1 MPISLPVARDEIIA
15 ELDYERGRLVYEGV
29 NGNEVRRSILPGGVR
44 VITERMPGTRGV
56 SLGFWVGVGS
66 RDEAPGM
73 LGSTHFL
80 EHLLFKGTPSRTAFD
95 IAQAFDAVGGESNAL
110 TAKEHTCYYARVLDD
125 DTPMAVDVLAD
136 MVSNALLDPEH
147 LEQERGVILEEIAMD
162 QDDPT
167 DVAFENFVEQLMGQ
181 NPLGRPIGGTPQE
194 IMQVPRD
201 AVWEHYKQYYT
212 PDRLVISAAGSLEH
226 SHIVNLVLDALTR
239 FGWNLLEGVA
249 PVPRRVRTESGIVPF
264 SKLHEVQKGFEQTN
278 IVMGCP
284 SIISGDERRYAMSV
298 LSSAFGSGMSS
309 RLFQE
314 IREKR
319 GLAYSTFAFSGAY
332 SDAGYFGMYAGCLPA
347 KTEQVREVMGYEF
360 DKLATAGI
368 TEEELTKVRG
378 QLAGSTVL
386 GSEDSGSR
394 MSRLG
399 RAELDSGL
407 FTSTDELLEKIRAVS
422 LEEVRDLAAYLGQ
435 QQMITTI
442 VR

>member
-1 MPISLPVARDEIIA
+1 MSISLPVELEAIA
-15 ELDYERGRLVYEGV
+15 EELNYEHGRLIYEGV
-29 NGNEVRRSILPGGVR
+29 GGNEVRRSILPGGVR
-44 VITERMPGTRGV
+44 VITEKMPGTRGV
-56 SLGFWVGVGS
+56 SIGFWVGVGS

-80 EHLLFKGTPSRTAFD
+80 EHLLFKGTGTRTALD
-95 IAQAFDAVGGESNAL
+95 IAASFDAVGGESNAL

-125 DTPMAVDVLAD
+125 DAPMAVDVITD
-136 MVSNALLDPEH
+136 MVTNALLDPAH

-167 DVAFENFVEQLMGQ
+167 DVAFENFVEQLMGE

-194 IMQVPRD
+194 ITEVPRD
-201 AVWEHYKQYYT
+201 AVWEHYKRYYT

-226 SHIVNLVLDALTR
+226 STMVRLVLEALTR
-239 FGWNLLEGVA
+239 YGWNLQEGVA
-249 PVPRRVRTESGIVPF
+249 PAPRRVRADSGIVPL
-264 SKLHEVQKGFEQTN
+264 SELREVEKGFEQTN

-284 SIISGDERRYAMSV
+284 SIIAGDDRRYAMSV
-298 LSSAFGSGMSS
+298 LTSAFGAGMSS

-386 GSEDSGSR
+386 GSEDSGSH

>member
-1 MPISLPVARDEIIA
+1 M
-15 ELDYERGRLVYEGV
+15 
-29 NGNEVRRSILPGGVR
+29 
-44 VITERMPGTRGV
+44 
-56 SLGFWVGVGS
+56 
-66 RDEAPGM
+66 
-73 LGSTHFL
+73 
-80 EHLLFKGTPSRTAFD
+80 
-95 IAQAFDAVGGESNAL
+95 
-110 TAKEHTCYYARVLDD
+110 LDD
-125 DTPMAVDVLAD
+125 DAPMAVDVITD
-136 MVSNALLDPEH
+136 MVTNALLDPAH

-167 DVAFENFVEQLMGQ
+167 DVAFENFVEQLMGE

-194 IMQVPRD
+194 ITEVPRD
-201 AVWEHYKQYYT
+201 AVWEHYKRYYT

-226 SHIVNLVLDALTR
+226 STMVRLVLEALTR
-239 FGWNLLEGVA
+239 YGWNLQEGVA
-249 PVPRRVRTESGIVPF
+249 PAPRRVRTDSGILPL
-264 SKLHEVQKGFEQTN
+264 SELREVEKGFEQTN

-284 SIISGDERRYAMSV
+284 SIIAGDDRRYAMSV
-298 LSSAFGSGMSS
+298 LTSAFGAGMSS

>member
-1 MPISLPVARDEIIA
+1 M
-15 ELDYERGRLVYEGV
+15 
-29 NGNEVRRSILPGGVR
+29 
-44 VITERMPGTRGV
+44 
-56 SLGFWVGVGS
+56 
-66 RDEAPGM
+66 
-73 LGSTHFL
+73 
-80 EHLLFKGTPSRTAFD
+80 
-95 IAQAFDAVGGESNAL
+95 
-110 TAKEHTCYYARVLDD
+110 LDD
-125 DTPMAVDVLAD
+125 DAPMAVDVITD
-136 MVSNALLDPEH
+136 MVTNALLDPAH

-167 DVAFENFVEQLMGQ
+167 DVAFENFVEQLMGE

-194 IMQVPRD
+194 ITEVPRD
-201 AVWEHYKQYYT
+201 AVWEHYKRYYT

-226 SHIVNLVLDALTR
+226 STMVRLVLEALTR
-239 FGWNLLEGVA
+239 YGWNLQEGVA
-249 PVPRRVRTESGIVPF
+249 PAPRRVRTDSGIVPL
-264 SKLHEVQKGFEQTN
+264 SELREVEKGFEQTN

-284 SIISGDERRYAMSV
+284 SIIAGDDRRYAMSV
-298 LSSAFGSGMSS
+298 LTSAFGAGMSS

-360 DKLATAGI
+360 DKLVTAGI

>member
-1 MPISLPVARDEIIA
+1 MPIALPVARDEITA

-201 AVWEHYKQYYT
+201 AVWEHYKKYYT

-239 FGWNLLEGVA
+239 YGWNLLEGVV

-284 SIISGDERRYAMSV
+284 SIIAGDERRYAMSV
-298 LSSAFGSGMSS
+298 LSSAFG
-309 RLFQE
+309 
-314 IREKR
+314 
-319 GLAYSTFAFSGAY
+319 
-332 SDAGYFGMYAGCLPA
+332 
-347 KTEQVREVMGYEF
+347 
-360 DKLATAGI
+360 
-368 TEEELTKVRG
+368 
-378 QLAGSTVL
+378 
-386 GSEDSGSR
+386 
-394 MSRLG
+394 
-399 RAELDSGL
+399 
-407 FTSTDELLEKIRAVS
+407 
-422 LEEVRDLAAYLGQ
+422 
-435 QQMITTI
+435 
-442 VR
+442 